1 MDVQKE
7 IDELR
12 HKIRHHSRL
21 YYVYD
26 KPEISDYEFDMLMQ
40 RLKTLEALHPE
51 LVTPDS
57 PTQRIG
63 DVTLPQFEQVRQVMD
78 QKWPDAVYIPYFQA
92 HTNTYAPLEV
102 LKEKFE
108 EALSFPDVMGLA
120 IATRAD
126 CITDE
131 IADYLGELAQR
142 TYLEVELGLQSVHD
156 VTGERI
162 NRCHSYADFLEG
174 YQKLADR
181 GINICVHI
189 IDGLPGEDRE
199 MMLETARRLSHLHLH
214 SIKIHLLHVLKGT
227 VMEQQLAEGQ
237 FRLLTREEY
246 VGIVCGAA
254 SPADGHSA
262 SDRRRRTRVAGRAG
276 VESQKAVRDERN
288 RQRAGSSEQLSGKKL
303 SRFFQSSILKNRML
317 DFFVLF

>member
-1 MDVQKE
+1 MENPFRYSNTNKRYHTFTYFLEQKFGRKVAKISLDAGFTCPN
-7 IDELR
+7 IDGSKGVGGCTYCSARGSGDFAGDQSLSLR
-12 HKIRHHSRL
+12 
-21 YYVYD
+21 
-26 KPEISDYEFDMLMQ
+26 E
-40 RLKTLEALHPE
+40 
-51 LVTPDS
+51 
-57 PTQRIG
+57 
-63 DVTLPQFEQVRQVMD
+63 QFEQVRQVMN

-131 IADYLGELAQR
+131 IADYLRELAQR

-199 MMLETARRLSHLHLH
+199 MMLETARRLSHLKLH

-246 VGIVCGAA
+246 VGIVCDQLELLPPQMVIQRVTG
-254 SPADGHSA
+254 DGE
-262 SDRRRRTRVAGRAG
+262 R
-276 VESQKAVRDERN
+276 ESLVGPEW
-288 RQRAGSSEQLSGKKL
+288 SLKKL
-303 SRFFQSSILKNRML
+303 CVMNEIDKELVRRNSFQGKNFPDSSNP
-317 DFFVLF
+317 VS

>member
-1 MDVQKE
+1 MENPFRYSNTNKRYHTFTYFLEQKFGRKVAKISLDAGFTCPN
-7 IDELR
+7 IDGSKGVGGCTYCSARGSGDFAGDQSLSLR
-12 HKIRHHSRL
+12 
-21 YYVYD
+21 
-26 KPEISDYEFDMLMQ
+26 E
-40 RLKTLEALHPE
+40 
-51 LVTPDS
+51 
-57 PTQRIG
+57 
-63 DVTLPQFEQVRQVMD
+63 QFEQVRQVMN

-246 VGIVCGAA
+246 VGIVCDQLELLPPQMVIQRVTG
-254 SPADGHSA
+254 DGE
-262 SDRRRRTRVAGRAG
+262 R
-276 VESQKAVRDERN
+276 ESLVGN

>member
-1 MDVQKE
+1 MENPFRYSNTNKRYHTFTYFLEQKFGRKVAKISLDAGFTCPN
-7 IDELR
+7 IDGSKGVGGCTYCSARGSGDFAGDQSLSLR
-12 HKIRHHSRL
+12 
-21 YYVYD
+21 
-26 KPEISDYEFDMLMQ
+26 E
-40 RLKTLEALHPE
+40 
-51 LVTPDS
+51 
-57 PTQRIG
+57 
-63 DVTLPQFEQVRQVMD
+63 QFEQVRQVMN

-131 IADYLGELAQR
+131 IADYFRELAQR

-246 VGIVCGAA
+246 VGIVCDQLELLPPQMVIQRVTG
-254 SPADGHSA
+254 DGE
-262 SDRRRRTRVAGRAG
+262 R
-276 VESQKAVRDERN
+276 ESLVGPEW
-288 RQRAGSSEQLSGKKL
+288 SLKKL
-303 SRFFQSSILKNRML
+303 CVMNEIDKELVRRNSFQGKNFPDSSNP
-317 DFFVLF
+317 VS

>member
-1 MDVQKE
+1 MENPFRYSNTNKRYHTFTYFLEQKFGRKVAKISLDAGFTCPN
-7 IDELR
+7 IDGSKGVGGCTYCSARGSGDFAGDQSLSLR
-12 HKIRHHSRL
+12 
-21 YYVYD
+21 
-26 KPEISDYEFDMLMQ
+26 E
-40 RLKTLEALHPE
+40 
-51 LVTPDS
+51 
-57 PTQRIG
+57 
-63 DVTLPQFEQVRQVMD
+63 QFEQVRQVMN

-199 MMLETARRLSHLHLH
+199 MMLETARRLSHLKLH
-214 SIKIHLLHVLKGT
+214 SIKIHLLHVIKGT

-246 VGIVCGAA
+246 VGIVCDQLELLPPQMVIQRVTG
-254 SPADGHSA
+254 DGE
-262 SDRRRRTRVAGRAG
+262 R
-276 VESQKAVRDERN
+276 ESLVGPEW
-288 RQRAGSSEQLSGKKL
+288 SLKKL
-303 SRFFQSSILKNRML
+303 CVMNEIDKELVRRNSFQGKNFP
-317 DFFVLF
+317 DFSNPVS

>member
-1 MDVQKE
+1 MENPFRYSNTNKRYHTFTYFLEQKFGRKVAKISLDAGFTCPN
-7 IDELR
+7 IDGSKGVGGCTYCSARGSGDFAGDQSLSLR
-12 HKIRHHSRL
+12 
-21 YYVYD
+21 
-26 KPEISDYEFDMLMQ
+26 E
-40 RLKTLEALHPE
+40 
-51 LVTPDS
+51 
-57 PTQRIG
+57 
-63 DVTLPQFEQVRQVMD
+63 QFEQVRQVMN

-246 VGIVCGAA
+246 VGIVCDQLELLPPQMVIQRVTG
-254 SPADGHSA
+254 DGE
-262 SDRRRRTRVAGRAG
+262 R
-276 VESQKAVRDERN
+276 ESLVGPEW
-288 RQRAGSSEQLSGKKL
+288 SLKKL
-303 SRFFQSSILKNRML
+303 CVMNEIDKELVRRNSFQGKNFPDSSNP
-317 DFFVLF
+317 VS

>member
-1 MDVQKE
+1 MENPFRYSNTNKRYHTFTYFLERKFGRKVAKISLDAGFTCPN
-7 IDELR
+7 IDGSKGLGGCTYCSARGSGDFAGDQSLNLR
-12 HKIRHHSRL
+12 
-21 YYVYD
+21 
-26 KPEISDYEFDMLMQ
+26 E
-40 RLKTLEALHPE
+40 
-51 LVTPDS
+51 
-57 PTQRIG
+57 
-63 DVTLPQFEQVRQVMD
+63 QFEQVRQVMN

-227 VMEQQLAEGQ
+227 VMEQQLAQGQ

-246 VGIVCGAA
+246 VGIVCDQLELLPPQMVIQRVTG
-254 SPADGHSA
+254 DGE
-262 SDRRRRTRVAGRAG
+262 R
-276 VESQKAVRDERN
+276 ESLVGPEW
-288 RQRAGSSEQLSGKKL
+288 SLKKL
-303 SRFFQSSILKNRML
+303 CVMNEIDKELVRRNSFQGKNFPDSSNP
-317 DFFVLF
+317 VS

>member
-1 MDVQKE
+1 MENPFRYSNTNKRYHTFTYFLEQKFGRKVAKISLDAGFTCPN
-7 IDELR
+7 IDGSKGVGGCTYCSARGSGDFAGDQSLSLR
-12 HKIRHHSRL
+12 
-21 YYVYD
+21 
-26 KPEISDYEFDMLMQ
+26 E
-40 RLKTLEALHPE
+40 
-51 LVTPDS
+51 
-57 PTQRIG
+57 
-63 DVTLPQFEQVRQVMD
+63 QFEQVRQVMD

-108 EALSFPDVMGLA
+108 EALSFPDVVGLA

-246 VGIVCGAA
+246 VGIVCDQLELLPPQMVIQRVTG
-254 SPADGHSA
+254 DGE
-262 SDRRRRTRVAGRAG
+262 R
-276 VESQKAVRDERN
+276 ESLVGPEW
-288 RQRAGSSEQLSGKKL
+288 SLKKL
-303 SRFFQSSILKNRML
+303 CVMNEIDKELVRRNSFQGKNFPDSSNP
-317 DFFVLF
+317 VS

>member
-1 MDVQKE
+1 MENPFRYSNTNKRYHTFTYFLEQKFGRKVAKISLDAGFTCPN
-7 IDELR
+7 IDGSKGVGGCIYCSARGSGDFAGDQSLSLR
-12 HKIRHHSRL
+12 
-21 YYVYD
+21 
-26 KPEISDYEFDMLMQ
+26 E
-40 RLKTLEALHPE
+40 
-51 LVTPDS
+51 
-57 PTQRIG
+57 
-63 DVTLPQFEQVRQVMD
+63 QFEQVRQVMN

-131 IADYLGELAQR
+131 IADYLRELAQR

-199 MMLETARRLSHLHLH
+199 MMLETARRLSHLKLH

-227 VMEQQLAEGQ
+227 VMEQQLAQGQ

-246 VGIVCGAA
+246 VGIVCDQLELLPPQMVIQRVTG
-254 SPADGHSA
+254 DGE
-262 SDRRRRTRVAGRAG
+262 R
-276 VESQKAVRDERN
+276 ESLVGPEW
-288 RQRAGSSEQLSGKKL
+288 SLKKL
-303 SRFFQSSILKNRML
+303 CVMNEIDKELVRRNSFQGKNFPDSSNP
-317 DFFVLF
+317 VS

>member
-1 MDVQKE
+1 MENPFRYSNTNKRYHTFTYFLEQKFGRKVAKISLDAGFTCPN
-7 IDELR
+7 IDGSKGVGGCIYCSARGSGDFAGDQSLSLR
-12 HKIRHHSRL
+12 
-21 YYVYD
+21 
-26 KPEISDYEFDMLMQ
+26 E
-40 RLKTLEALHPE
+40 
-51 LVTPDS
+51 
-57 PTQRIG
+57 
-63 DVTLPQFEQVRQVMD
+63 QFEQVRQVMN

-142 TYLEVELGLQSVHD
+142 TYLEVELGLQSIHD

-199 MMLETARRLSHLHLH
+199 MMLETARRLSHLKLH

-246 VGIVCGAA
+246 VGIVCDQLELLPPQMVIQRVTG
-254 SPADGHSA
+254 DGE
-262 SDRRRRTRVAGRAG
+262 R
-276 VESQKAVRDERN
+276 ESLVGPEW
-288 RQRAGSSEQLSGKKL
+288 SLKKL
-303 SRFFQSSILKNRML
+303 CVMNEIDKELVRRNSFQGKNFPDSSNP
-317 DFFVLF
+317 VS

>member
-1 MDVQKE
+1 MENPFRYSNTNKRYHTFTYFLEQKFGRKVAKISLDAGFTCPN
-7 IDELR
+7 IDGSKGVGGCTYCSARGSGDFAGDQSLSLR
-12 HKIRHHSRL
+12 
-21 YYVYD
+21 
-26 KPEISDYEFDMLMQ
+26 E
-40 RLKTLEALHPE
+40 
-51 LVTPDS
+51 
-57 PTQRIG
+57 
-63 DVTLPQFEQVRQVMD
+63 QFEQVRQVMD

-92 HTNTYAPLEV
+92 HTNTYAPLEI

-108 EALSFPDVMGLA
+108 EALSFPDVVGLA

-199 MMLETARRLSHLHLH
+199 MILETARRLSHLKLH

-237 FRLLTREEY
+237 FCLLTREEY
-246 VGIVCGAA
+246 VGIVCDQLELLPPQMVIQRVTG
-254 SPADGHSA
+254 DGE
-262 SDRRRRTRVAGRAG
+262 R
-276 VESQKAVRDERN
+276 ESLVGPEW
-288 RQRAGSSEQLSGKKL
+288 SLKKL
-303 SRFFQSSILKNRML
+303 CVMNEIDKELVRRNSFQGKNFPDSSNP
-317 DFFVLF
+317 VS